1 MVGLVLVCYGAVRT
15 VMTLTGLNHHEFRQ
29 LLAGTGATF
38 LRVNAALLL
47 GTLWTVPAGVAIG
60 FHPKLARVAQPLVQI
75 LGSTISQATDS
86 GNLDLLVAAT
96 VAMAAI
102 VVTIN
107 RLVWRRLYRLAE
119 SRYRLEA

>member
-1 MVGLVLVCYGAVRT
+1 MPAV
-15 VMTLTGLNHHEFRQ
+15 
-29 LLAGTGATF
+29 
-38 LRVNAALLL
+38 LL
-47 GTLWTVPAGVAIG
+47 GQRKQEAEESEEEVTPTERTGV
-60 FHPKLARVAQPLVQI
+60 Q
-75 LGSTISQATDS
+75 SQATDG

-119 SRYRLEA
+119 SRFRLET